1 MVGTKAFLLS
11 VIMMPVFVLG
21 SLLTLEVMKSATGV
35 KQRRIAVIDHT
46 GQLSQPI
53 QVAADEKNRLVE
65 KMMPLAESSS
75 TDDDSTEDERAL
87 SVDLQPGFLGVNRDK
102 YEIEFIDPASVDD
115 QTLAKLSDQVRE
127 QQLYAFVEIPVAA
140 LNDEVGVAQDR
151 GDEAGD
157 EQQIRFFA
165 MDSSL
170 SEARRWLEQ
179 VVNNE
184 LRLARLIEA
193 DIDPEKVL
201 AASQPVPVLG
211 MGLVERASDGTL
223 KTIQQTDAMSAIFL
237 PMAVMLMMFMVVF
250 MSSQPML
257 ESVLEEKSQ
266 RIAEVLLGSCSPF
279 ELMCGKLLGTV
290 AGSLTIFA
298 IYIIGAFVIAAS
310 GGHLDQ
316 VPFELVPYFVLFQVV
331 AVLFYASIFLAIG
344 ASVSQLKEAQ
354 VFLVPVWM
362 LMTSPMFVWLFI
374 VRDPLGPFATYFSL
388 FPPTTPTAMMLRM
401 ATGQA
406 IPVWQPILGLL
417 LTIGATL
424 CIVTIAGRIFRV
436 GILWQGKT
444 PKLREILKWAVT
456 G

>member
-11 VIMMPVFVLG
+11 IIMMPVFVLG
-21 SLLTLEVMKSATGV
+21 SLLALEVMNNATGV

-46 GQLSQPI
+46 RQLIKPI
-53 QVAADEKNRLVE
+53 QVAAAEKNRLVE
-65 KMMPLAESSS
+65 KTELAGDLAEDKRSP
-75 TDDDSTEDERAL
+75 
-87 SVDLQPGFLGVNRDK
+87 SVDPQPGMLGANRDK
-102 YEIEFIDPASVDD
+102 YEIEFVDPTGVDE
-115 QTLAKLSDQVRE
+115 QTLANLSDRVRE
-127 QQLYAFVEIPVAA
+127 QQLYAFVEIPAGA
-140 LNDEVGVAQDR
+140 LSGNAPVDQDQDEMANGGANGGNR
-151 GDEAGD
+151 
-157 EQQIRFFA
+157 IRFFA
-165 MDSSL
+165 MDSSF
-170 SEARRWLEQ
+170 SEARLWLQQ

-184 LRLARLIEA
+184 VRTNRLLEA
-193 DIDPEKVL
+193 DIDPQQVL
-201 AASQPVPVLG
+201 AASEPVPVLG
-211 MGLVERASDGTL
+211 MALVERAKDGTL
-223 KTIQQTDAMSAIFL
+223 KTIQQTDPMAAIFL
-237 PMAVMLMMFMVVF
+237 PMGVMLMMFMVVF
-250 MSSQPML
+250 MASQPML

-279 ELMCGKLLGTV
+279 ELMSGKLLGTV

-298 IYIIGAFVIAAS
+298 IYFAGAFVIAAS
-310 GGHLDQ
+310 GGQLGQ
-316 VPFELVPYFVLFQVV
+316 IPFKLIPYFIVFQVV

-344 ASVSQLKEAQ
+344 ASVSQIKEAQ

-388 FPPTTPTAMMLRM
+388 FPPVTPTSMMLRM

-406 IPVWQPILGLL
+406 IPFWQPILGLL
-417 LTIGATL
+417 LTIGATF